1 MKKIL
6 YSLITVL
13 AMVMSSCS
21 NDDIEVLHSVNIK
34 VNPSK
39 VISTFTYEENA
50 GELESFPETLKLR
63 TRLLAYDAKGVLKD
77 SAVQYLTN
85 YGSIASYSLN
95 LEEGDYTMVAITD
108 VVKMKSNEVKLEY
121 WHLKNR
127 ESLSE
132 TKLSDAGMIGGPYKI
147 LGVASKKFTVGKT
160 GKECLLY
167 PQAVGA
173 LCYVK
178 FHNIHHNPEVKQYSL
193 EMTKTSDFLQF
204 SNSGEW
210 EPSVQNN
217 NGSFDWY
224 LAYATPENYSASV
237 ENVYG
242 YYFVLPMPNVKF
254 KFTFIY
260 SDGNTYD
267 LAASDEAIS
276 LEAGVEYGFEIE
288 PIIRNDGGIQVSC
301 ILGWV
306 LNGRTKAHATF
317 STLQKKTAE
326 KAYYVKDSINK
337 NTKK

>member
-6 YSLITVL
+6 YSLIAIL

-21 NDDIEVLHSVNIK
+21 NDDIKLLHSVNIK

-50 GELESFPETLKLR
+50 GELESFPDTLKLR
-63 TRLLAYDAKGVLKD
+63 TRLLAYDAKGELKD

-95 LEEGDYTMVAITD
+95 LEEGDYMMVAITD

-132 TKLSDAGMIGGPYKI
+132 TKLSDAGMIGGQYKI
-147 LGVASKKFTVGKT
+147 LGVESKKFTVDKT
-160 GKECLLY
+160 SKECLLY

-178 FHNIHHNPEVKQYSL
+178 YHNIHYNPEVKQFSL

-224 LAYATPENYSASV
+224 LSFIKPENYAKNIK
-237 ENVYG
+237 NVYG
-242 YYFVLPMPNVKF
+242 YYFVLPMSNVNF
-254 KFTFIY
+254 KFTFKY
-260 SDGNTYD
+260 SDGETYD
-267 LAASDEAIS
+267 LSSNEAIS
-276 LEAGVEYGFEIE
+276 LKAGVEYGFDIDAL
-288 PIIRNDGGIQVSC
+288 IRNDGGLQVISY
-301 ILGWV
+301 IGKV
-306 LNGRTKAHATF
+306 LNGSARAYTT
-317 STLQKKTAE
+317 SGTLQKINAE
-326 KAYYVKDSINK
+326 DAYYVKDCINK

>member
-1 MKKIL
+1 MQVMKNVL
-6 YSLITVL
+6 YSLIAFFTML
-13 AMVMSSCS
+13 MLSCS
-21 NDDIEVLHSVNIK
+21 NDDSEVLYTVNIK

-50 GELESFPETLKLR
+50 GELESFPNTLKLR
-63 TRLLAYDAKGVLKD
+63 TRLLAYDSKGVLKD

-85 YGSIASYSLN
+85 YGSIAGYSLD

-108 VVKMKSNEVKLEY
+108 VVKMKNNEVRLEY

-132 TKLSDAGMIGGPYKI
+132 TKLSDAGMIGGQYKI
-147 LGVASKKFTVGKT
+147 LGVESKKFTVGKT
-160 GKECLLY
+160 SKECLLY

-178 FHNIHHNPEVKQYSL
+178 FENILYNPEVKQYSL
-193 EMTKTSDFLQF
+193 EMTKASDFLQF

-224 LAYATPENYSASV
+224 LAYVTPENCDVDVS
-237 ENVYG
+237 YG
-242 YYFVLPMPNVKF
+242 YYFVLPMPNVNF
-254 KFTFIY
+254 KFTYMY
-260 SDGNTYD
+260 SDGKTYN
-267 LAASDEAIS
+267 LASKETVS
-276 LEAGVEYGFEIE
+276 LEAGMEYGFEVS
-288 PIIRNDGGIQVSC
+288 PIIRYDGRLQVSYL
-301 ILGWV
+301 IGKV
-306 LNGRTKAHATF
+306 LNGSAKAHATF
-317 STLQKKTAE
+317 GILQKKNAE
-326 KAYYVKDSINK
+326 KAYYVKDCINE